1 MGGDWVPLSLKEGE
15 TLSAG
20 LSGSMSYCTP
30 VSVSSLMEIRG
41 VLAFIPAPFPL
52 FLSLNVFQ
60 NRGFHPE
67 AFTRPFHHG
76 RHALGTDPGF
86 LLHQNRSSN
95 TLHSSIP
102 RPSWLTLPEQTI
114 STFPPKPRA
123 RLSGDNESFVRHG
136 GQSCPGWSLGMSAR
150 WPPLPWRG

>member
-15 TLSAG
+15 TLAE
-20 LSGSMSYCTP
+20 CW
-30 VSVSSLMEIRG
+30 
-41 VLAFIPAPFPL
+41 AFRAHELLHTGICQFPFPL

-76 RHALGTDPGF
+76 RHTLGTDPGF

-102 RPSWLTLPEQTI
+102 RPSWLTLPGQTI

-136 GQSCPGWSLGMSAR
+136 GQSCPGWSLGTSTR
-150 WPPLPWRG
+150 WPPPLPCEASPIQS